1 MLDATID
8 KMSSF
13 KYKLGINE
21 LSSKKHRIWN
31 ALIAEFVGIFFLN
44 FFGCASCTHG
54 DKTMIS
60 FAFGLAVFMAV
71 MAIGHVSGGHINPAV
86 TIGMLV
92 TGKISFIRA
101 ILYIVVQCCG
111 AIAGTAALKSV
122 IPDTLHSGLGHT
134 DLAADIQ
141 PAQGLGIEFFLGF
154 VLVFTV
160 FGVCDENKPDS
171 RFVAPLAIG
180 LTVTLGHLGA
190 VAFTGASMN
199 PARTFGTAVIRNA
212 WNHHW
217 LYWVGPILGG
227 IGASLLYTQ
236 VLRAP
241 EDESAADKYRTNASD
256 KEMKRLEGF

>member
-1 MLDATID
+1 
-8 KMSSF
+8 MSSF

-21 LSSKKHRIWN
+21 LSSKKQRIWN

-44 FFGCASCTHG
+44 FFGCASCTSN

-92 TGKISFIRA
+92 TGKISFVRA
-101 ILYIVVQCCG
+101 ILYIIVQCCG

-122 IPDTLHSGLGHT
+122 IPVEFHDGLGHT
-134 DLAADIQ
+134 DLATDVL

-160 FGVCDENKPDS
+160 FGVCDENKPDA

-190 VAFTGASMN
+190 VGFTGASMN
-199 PARTFGTAVIRNA
+199 PARTFGTAVIRNV
-212 WNHHW
+212 WNNHW

-236 VLRAP
+236 VLSAP
-241 EDESAADKYRTNASD
+241 EDENVADKYRTNASD

>member
-1 MLDATID
+1 
-8 KMSSF
+8 MSSF

-21 LSSKKHRIWN
+21 LKAKKHGIWN
-31 ALIAEFVGIFFLN
+31 ALIAEFVGIFLLN

-86 TIGMLV
+86 TVGMLV
-92 TGKISFIRA
+92 AGKISLVRA
-101 ILYIVVQCCG
+101 ILYIIVQCCG

-122 IPDTLHSGLGHT
+122 VPEAFHSGLGHT
-134 DLAADIQ
+134 DLATDVL

-160 FGVCDENKPDS
+160 FGVCDENKADS

-180 LTVTLGHLGA
+180 LTVTLGHLGF

-199 PARTFGTAVIRNA
+199 PARSFGTAVIRNS
-212 WNHHW
+212 WNNHW

-227 IGASLLYTQ
+227 FGASLLYTQ
-236 VLRAP
+236 VLSAP
-241 EDESAADKYRTNASD
+241 ETETVADKYRTNANE
-256 KEMKRLEGF
+256 KEMKNLEGF

>member
-1 MLDATID
+1 
-8 KMSSF
+8 MSSF

-21 LSSKKHRIWN
+21 FSSKKQRIWN

-44 FFGCASCTHG
+44 FFGCATCFQDSN
-54 DKTMIS
+54 TMIS

-86 TIGMLV
+86 TVGMLV
-92 TGKISFIRA
+92 AGKVSLVRA
-101 ILYIVVQCCG
+101 ILYIIVQCCG

-122 IPDTLHSGLGHT
+122 TPEAFHKTLGHT
-134 DLAADIQ
+134 DLQNGVI

-171 RFVAPLAIG
+171 KFLAPLAIG

-190 VAFTGASMN
+190 VSFTGASMN
-199 PARTFGTAVIRNA
+199 PARTFGTAVIKSA
-212 WNHHW
+212 WDNHW
-217 LYWVGPILGG
+217 LYWAGPILGG
-227 IGASLLYTQ
+227 VGASLLYTQ
-236 VLRAP
+236 VLSAP
-241 EDESAADKYRTNASD
+241 EDENAAEKYRTNASD